1 MLRNYT
7 PKSILDYP
15 WLINELAAREAALLE
30 TLPESKRNRK
40 MPWLSL
46 HGEEP
51 LTARMR
57 ILWNQLFIGQMSEQE
72 VLVAM
77 EGLMREFYG
86 IPHQRP

>member
-15 WLINELAAREAALLE
+15 WLTNELAAIEAALLE
-30 TLPESKRNRK
+30 TLPESERDRK

-51 LTARMR
+51 LTDRMR

-77 EGLMREFYG
+77 EGLMREYYDLG
-86 IPHQRP
+86 